1 MNTPLISSLFLALSL
16 LLSSSA
22 SATENPAPGAA
33 SPAKVRWGWYKVYQP
48 VYIAQE
54 KGYFKESGIELEL
67 VGPFTSGPAAVQAA
81 TAGKV
86 DAAHTAITGLATAAA
101 EGFKLKAVADSQSET
116 KKAPLMRWYVKKES
130 PIREAKDLKGKTI
143 AVNSF
148 SGSFYFT
155 ILKYLEKAGLKKEDV
170 KFVNMP
176 HPNQPQALLT
186 GQVDVAGVIDPFSAQ
201 LQESNETRT
210 LVTGYDILGENQF
223 SVIFFTEEFIKK
235 NPETVKKFVRAY
247 QKAVGFIEKNPDL
260 ASQIIAKQIEI
271 DPKYNTL
278 HRYTRNAQVK
288 LQDVEFWIRSLED
301 SGILKQKGAVKASD
315 ISDLSFIR

>member
-1 MNTPLISSLFLALSL
+1 MSLALC
-16 LLSSSA
+16 A
-22 SATENPAPGAA
+22 SAGATNDAPAAKAEP
-33 SPAKVRWGWYKVYQP
+33 PAKVRWGWYKVYQP
-48 VYIAQE
+48 VYIALE

-86 DAAHTAITGLATAAA
+86 DAAHSAITGLATAAA

-116 KKAPLMRWYVKKES
+116 SKAPLMRWYVKKDS
-130 PIREAKDLKGKTI
+130 TIREAKDLKGKTI

-170 KFVNMP
+170 QFVNMP

-201 LQESNETRT
+201 LQESPETRV

-223 SVIFFTEEFIKK
+223 SVIFFTEEFIRKS
-235 NPETVKKFVRAY
+235 PATVKRFVGAY
-247 QKAVGFIEKNPDL
+247 QKAVSFIEKHPDE
-260 ASQIIAKQIEI
+260 AGKIIARQIEI
-271 DPKYNTL
+271 DPRYNTL
-278 HRYTRNAQVK
+278 HRYTRNARVK
-288 LQDVEFWIRSLED
+288 TEDVDFWIRSLED
-301 SGILKQKGAVKASD
+301 AGILKQRGAVKAAD
-315 ISDLSFIR
+315 IADLSFVR